1 MLQQSNIRLF
11 FVFRQKIN
19 FEPKWHIPLIDL
31 TLDDK
36 VDVDGLSVYMI
47 ESVNFPGC

>member
-1 MLQQSNIRLF
+1 MMKPQHVTAKLVLFF

-31 TLDDK
+31 TLDDR
-36 VDVDGLSVYMI
+36 VDVDGMSAI
-47 ESVNFPGC
+47 